1 MANRPRCWQG
11 QGGKDFISF
20 SPENSDPAPLLTPL
34 EKRGWPVT
42 KLKVSKS
49 YIKDPEGRGLNR
61 SHGHHGWLP
70 PCPCSRMGSASPWQ
84 GQSPPLD
91 TPGQRHRLFGP
102 KVKTGTIWRLRD
114 VQGWRG
120 HSGEEKRR
128 GTCEQLLL
136 CLLSCS
142 HRAAKPQLGKGR
154 GFSPGQSFLMCQTPS
169 RGLEHSVYA

>member
-1 MANRPRCWQG
+1 MANGPRCWQG

-61 SHGHHGWLP
+61 SQDTTAGCPSAPAAGWAVPAPGRDSPHHWT
-70 PCPCSRMGSASPWQ
+70 
-84 GQSPPLD
+84 PLARGRGCLALRSKLA
-91 TPGQRHRLFGP
+91 PL
-102 KVKTGTIWRLRD
+102 WRLRD

-154 GFSPGQSFLMCQTPS
+154 GFSPG
-169 RGLEHSVYA
+169 